1 MKKTQ
6 KQHKTSRRHKTSR
19 KHKTNRRQKAGAGAN
34 RGQARAPTPPPPEI
48 TLTGSDV
55 VQNFIEHLVNANLFL
70 YNPGF
75 SIKLRIYSDADR
87 DINYERVMAGDFS
100 QPIKREMI
108 EAIDFRRSVQ
118 GDNEF
123 IYQLTLYN
131 YDPRSAELMLS
142 Q

>member
-1 MKKTQ
+1 
-6 KQHKTSRRHKTSR
+6 
-19 KHKTNRRQKAGAGAN
+19 
-34 RGQARAPTPPPPEI
+34 
-48 TLTGSDV
+48 
-55 VQNFIEHLVNANLFL
+55 
-70 YNPGF
+70 
-75 SIKLRIYSDADR
+75 
-87 DINYERVMAGDFS
+87 MAGDFS